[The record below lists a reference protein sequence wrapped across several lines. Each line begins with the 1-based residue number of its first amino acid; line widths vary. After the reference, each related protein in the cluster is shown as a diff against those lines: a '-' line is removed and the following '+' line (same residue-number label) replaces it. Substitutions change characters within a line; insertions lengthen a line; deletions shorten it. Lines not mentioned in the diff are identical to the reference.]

1 MRKLIVLAVLA
12 FGFTGASLYAASAQS
27 KTCGAAYAAC
37 KNACKDA
44 VASPNCPSWCAN
56 GMSSCKK
63 TGCFPK
69 APRFGG
75 GATCGLKQS

>member
-1 MRKLIVLAVLA
+1 MKAFVVFVTLALCL
-12 FGFTGASLYAASAQS
+12 TGASFYRASAQS
-27 KTCGAAYAAC
+27 GTCSAAYVVC

-56 GMSSCKK
+56 GMSNCKK